1 MSLFVMKLSSGPIL
15 VLPSRRPCYES
26 SYIKLLHF
34 IGYNMAMMDKKTL
47 SALQIS
53 GIVLQVITLI
63 LVLAIFYIMSAR
75 ITAVEQ
81 KQAVLEHHM
90 EVIRDA
96 QINIQPLRNN
106 PGQ

>member
-1 MSLFVMKLSSGPIL
+1 
-15 VLPSRRPCYES
+15 
-26 SYIKLLHF
+26 
-34 IGYNMAMMDKKTL
+34 MDKKTL
-47 SALQIS
+47 FALQIS
-53 GIVLQVITLI
+53 GIVLPVITLI
-63 LVLAIFYIMSAR
+63 MVLALFYIMNAR

>member
-1 MSLFVMKLSSGPIL
+1 MGKAIL
-15 VLPSRRPCYES
+15 HYSTS
-26 SYIKLLHF
+26 

-53 GIVLQVITLI
+53 GIVLTVITLI
-63 LVLAIFYIMSAR
+63 LVLALFYIMNAR
-75 ITAVEQ
+75 MTAIEQ
-81 KQAVLEHHM
+81 KQAVTERHM

>member
-1 MSLFVMKLSSGPIL
+1 
-15 VLPSRRPCYES
+15 
-26 SYIKLLHF
+26 
-34 IGYNMAMMDKKTL
+34 MAMMDKKTL

>member
-1 MSLFVMKLSSGPIL
+1 
-15 VLPSRRPCYES
+15 
-26 SYIKLLHF
+26 
-34 IGYNMAMMDKKTL
+34 MAMMDKKTL
-47 SALQIS
+47 FALQIS
-53 GIVLQVITLI
+53 GIVLPVITLI
-63 LVLAIFYIMSAR
+63 MVLALFYIMNAR